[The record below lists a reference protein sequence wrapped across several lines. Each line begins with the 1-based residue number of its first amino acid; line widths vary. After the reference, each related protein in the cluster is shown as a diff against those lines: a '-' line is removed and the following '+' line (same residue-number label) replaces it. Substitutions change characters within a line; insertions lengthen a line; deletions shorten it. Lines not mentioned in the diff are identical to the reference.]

1 MNRKRITASRLKKG
15 LSAVL
20 MIFGFSSVFAQQTVT
35 LKQAIEYAL
44 QNKTDALKAKL
55 EVTNADYKIA
65 EAKAGALPKINGTAN
80 LTYNPILQ
88 QSALDVGKAFG
99 GPSKIEMVAFGQPW
113 IAGAGV
119 QLQQAVFNQQVFIGL
134 KAAKSTKEF
143 YQLNAELT
151 DEQIIERVSN
161 AYFQVFT
168 VEQNQQTLES
178 SYASTEKVRNIIK
191 SLFDN
196 GLAKKI
202 DLDRT
207 NVNLTNIETNIKQT
221 KNGVAQA
228 KNALKFYMGMPIE
241 KDIQLVKEDMEIT
254 PHLLENT
261 MSSDNRTE
269 VKVLLKNKELLEYNK
284 KATEA
289 AYYPT
294 VNLTANYN
302 WQGLGPKF
310 PLTNGTSNGVYWSD
324 YSAIGLG
331 INVPIFNGFATKSK
345 IQQAQIDLDKLN
357 LDIQETK
364 LSLDLAYQNA
374 KSQIENSL
382 NTLEYQKA
390 NVALAEDV
398 LANTKSNYQYG
409 LATLTDLLDAENSLV
424 QAKNNYTN
432 AILDYKIAEV
442 QYYKSKGELKT
453 YLK

>member
-1 MNRKRITASRLKKG
+1 MINNKMIKWRKLALG
-15 LSAVL
+15 VL
-20 MIFGFSSVFAQQTVT
+20 TVTGSLLYSQQSIT

-44 QNKTDALKAKL
+44 QNKSDALKAKL
-55 EVTNADYKIA
+55 DISDADAKIL
-65 EAKAGALPKINGTAN
+65 EARAGALPKVNGTAN
-80 LTYNPILQ
+80 LSYNPILQ
-88 QSALDVGKAFG
+88 QTAIDVGAFSG
-99 GPSKIEMVAFGQPW
+99 GPSNIQMVAMGQKW

-119 QLQQAVFNQQVFIGL
+119 RLQQAIFDQQVFIGL

-143 YQLNAELT
+143 YQLNADLT

-168 VEQNQQTLES
+168 AQEKKSTLES
-178 SYASTEKVRNIIK
+178 SFASTEKVRNVIK
-191 SLFDN
+191 SLYDN
-196 GLAKKI
+196 GLSKKI

-207 NVNLTNIETNIKQT
+207 NVNLTNIETNIKQSN
-221 KNGVAQA
+221 NGIAQA
-228 KNALKFYMGMPIE
+228 ENALKFYMGMPIE
-241 KDIQLVKEDMEIT
+241 TKIQLVREDMEVT
-254 PHLLENT
+254 PHLLEDMIST
-261 MSSDNRTE
+261 DNRTE
-269 VKVLLKNKELLEYNK
+269 VKVLLKNKELLEYQK

-310 PLTNGTSNGVYWSD
+310 PLTNGKSEGVYWSD

-331 INVPIFNGFATKSK
+331 INIPIFNGFATKAK
-345 IQQAQIDLDKLN
+345 VQQNQIEIDKLEAD
-357 LDIQETK
+357 LKDTK
-364 LSLDLAYQNA
+364 LGLDHAYQNA

-382 NTLEYQKA
+382 ASIENQKA
-390 NVALAEDV
+390 NVELAESV
-398 LANTKSNYQYG
+398 LADTKSNYQYG

-424 QAKNNYTN
+424 QAKNNYTT
-432 AILDYKIAEV
+432 AVLDYKIAEV

>member
-80 LTYNPILQ
+80 LTYNPIIQEIVLAGQ
-88 QSALDVGKAFG
+88 TFK
-99 GPSKIEMVAFGQPW
+99 MGQPW
-113 IAGAGV
+113 VAIAGV

-302 WQGLGPKF
+302 WQGIGEKF
-310 PLTNGTSNGVYWSD
+310 PLVNGSSRGVRWSD

-409 LATLTDLLDAENSLV
+409 LATLTDLLEAENSLV

>member
-1 MNRKRITASRLKKG
+1 MNRKRITANGLKIG

-55 EVTNADYKIA
+55 DVTNADYKIA
-65 EAKAGALPKINGTAN
+65 EAKAGALPSINGTAN
-80 LTYNPILQ
+80 INYNPILQ
-88 QSALDVGKAFG
+88 QSALPGDFIGAPGTVV
-99 GPSKIEMVAFGQPW
+99 MVPFGQKW

-119 QLQQAVFNQQVFIGL
+119 QLQQAIFNQQVFIGL

-143 YQLNAELT
+143 YQLNADLT

-168 VEQNQQTLES
+168 VEQNQETLES
-178 SYASTEKVRNIIK
+178 SYASTEKARNIIK
-191 SLFDN
+191 SLYDN

-221 KNGVAQA
+221 KNGVVQA

-241 KDIQLVKEDMEIT
+241 KDIQLVQQDMEIT
-254 PHLLENT
+254 PHLLENMVST
-261 MSSDNRTE
+261 DNRTE

-294 VNLTANYN
+294 VNLNANYN

-310 PLTNGTSNGVYWSD
+310 PLTNGKKDMVYWSD
-324 YSAIGLG
+324 YSSISLG
-331 INVPIFNGFATKSK
+331 INVPIFNGFATKSRV
-345 IQQAQIDLDKLN
+345 QQAQIDLDKIS

-382 NTLEYQKA
+382 STLENQKA
-390 NVALAEDV
+390 NVTLAEDV
-398 LANTKSNYQYG
+398 LANTRSNYQYG
-409 LATLTDLLDAENSLV
+409 LATLTDLLDAENALV